1 MSEKKTIN
9 RRRFINAILTT
20 GTVTGLISQVSADPI
35 SPGTGKKIKMLT
47 PDGKLVEV
55 DESVLEKINGTKK
68 ASGKEVFEWM
78 DQKHK
83 K

>member
-1 MSEKKTIN
+1 MTPKKILN

-35 SPGTGKKIKMLT
+35 PQGSGNKIKMLT
-47 PDGKLVEV
+47 SDGKLVEV
-55 DESVLEKINGTKK
+55 DESVLEKITASKK

-83 K
+83 T